1 MLLQRDSINIPS
13 LVTLLSLLL
22 LLLLVMYW
30 TVVLLLLLHPSY
42 FDLRPSFFDF
52 SLHARL
58 RLLARWKRLGNVG
71 SLGWRGATLVFLR
84 TSTDNISFFDISIMD
99 RVDACVSISSEYGCV
114 TSCGIGWVDGWCT
127 WALLLADMG
136 YPAIVVIDELIDTF
150 AWLPCW
156 FPSHHPCKSK
166 SRAVRRNAIFA
177 LNSFYLTTEQ
187 LRGKLD

>member
-1 MLLQRDSINIPS
+1 MILRGGWAAVGWGGRCGELE
-13 LVTLLSLLL
+13 LSDRFGGRAFGNLHHI
-22 LLLLVMYW
+22 
-30 TVVLLLLLHPSY
+30 VLLLLLHPSY

-114 TSCGIGWVDGWCT
+114 TSCGIGWVDGWC
-127 WALLLADMG
+127 
-136 YPAIVVIDELIDTF
+136 P
-150 AWLPCW
+150 
-156 FPSHHPCKSK
+156 
-166 SRAVRRNAIFA
+166 
-177 LNSFYLTTEQ
+177 
-187 LRGKLD
+187 